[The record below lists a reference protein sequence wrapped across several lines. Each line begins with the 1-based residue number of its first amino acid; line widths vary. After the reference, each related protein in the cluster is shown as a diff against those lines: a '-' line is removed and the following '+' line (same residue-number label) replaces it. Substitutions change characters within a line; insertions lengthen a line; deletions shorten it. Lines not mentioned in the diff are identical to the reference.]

1 MTATIVAVA
10 GTLLGSLLTFLFGDR
25 RARAERERAEF
36 VAAVQAVLAAFVVF
50 REQQYL
56 KIADRRSGIADT
68 RETRQA
74 RYSARSA
81 FTTAI
86 DQLHTATADRRLL
99 DLVEEARRVAVAL
112 GDAAPA
118 DGPIDETAVTQLGEQ
133 ARQIHTALRTAAH
146 HALHH

>member
-1 MTATIVAVA
+1 MAAAIVAAVA
-10 GTLLGSLLTFLFGDR
+10 ALAGVFLQSLIGDR
-25 RARAERERAEF
+25 RARAERERREF
-36 VAAVQAVLAAFVVF
+36 VDAVQAVLAAFVAF

-56 KIADRRSGIADT
+56 KIADRRLGVPDT

-86 DQLHTATADRRLL
+86 DQIHTATVDRQLL
-99 DLVEEARRVAVAL
+99 ELVEEARRLAVAL

-118 DGPIDETAVTQLGEQ
+118 DDPVDETAVTRLGSQ
-133 ARQIHTALRTAAH
+133 ARQIHTALRAAAH
-146 HALHH
+146 HALHG